1 MNKKILSLLVTILL
15 VVSMFGCSKDSNS
28 TTNTTD
34 KENVSLTVW
43 GDKEDNELLSEII
56 EGFKKEYANEAD
68 FDIKIGAV
76 GEAECKDKILSDIHK
91 AADVFAFADDQI
103 SVLAAS
109 GVLEPIY
116 NADKVKEENVDG
128 AVKATIINDKLY
140 AYPMTADNGYF
151 LYYNK
156 KYLSESD
163 VQTLEGIL
171 NSAERNNKKF
181 AMDLG
186 SGWYL
191 YSFFGNTGLKMGLNN
206 DGVTNYCNWNTNEG
220 NVSGL
225 DIAKYINNM
234 AVKSSFINVM
244 DDGLI
249 KGMEDGSI
257 IAGISG
263 VWLDSKMKEILGDSY
278 AAETLPTYNCAGK
291 DIQMSTLTGYK
302 FIGVNS
308 YSNNKDWAMKLG
320 EWITNENNQSLR
332 FEKRGQ
338 GPANKNAAK
347 VSKSPAIEALLKEA
361 EFGQLQRIGAN
372 YWNPMHD
379 FGLTLSSRSMSEGEI
394 SNLLNDTVK
403 GITKSIIKE

>member
-109 GVLEPIY
+109 GVLEPKY

-278 AAETLPTYNCAGK
+278 AAEKLPTYNCAGK

-332 FEKRGQ
+332 FEKRRQ
-338 GPANKNAAK
+338 APANKNAAK

>member
-278 AAETLPTYNCAGK
+278 AAEKLPTYNCAGK

-332 FEKRGQ
+332 FEKRRQ

-372 YWNPMHD
+372 YWDPMHEAWH
-379 FGLTLSSRSMSEGEI
+379 GPVHGSWQPWSVSHSYPH
-394 SNLLNDTVK
+394 
-403 GITKSIIKE
+403 

>member
-278 AAETLPTYNCAGK
+278 AAEKLPTYNCAGK

-332 FEKRGQ
+332 FEKRRQ

>member
-1 MNKKILSLLVTILL
+1 
-15 VVSMFGCSKDSNS
+15 
-28 TTNTTD
+28 
-34 KENVSLTVW
+34 
-43 GDKEDNELLSEII
+43 
-56 EGFKKEYANEAD
+56 
-68 FDIKIGAV
+68 
-76 GEAECKDKILSDIHK
+76 
-91 AADVFAFADDQI
+91 
-103 SVLAAS
+103 
-109 GVLEPIY
+109 
-116 NADKVKEENVDG
+116 
-128 AVKATIINDKLY
+128 
-140 AYPMTADNGYF
+140 MTADNGYF

-278 AAETLPTYNCAGK
+278 AAEKLPTYNCAGK

-332 FEKRGQ
+332 FEKRRQ

>member
-140 AYPMTADNGYF
+140 A
-151 LYYNK
+151 
-156 KYLSESD
+156 
-163 VQTLEGIL
+163 
-171 NSAERNNKKF
+171 
-181 AMDLG
+181 
-186 SGWYL
+186 
-191 YSFFGNTGLKMGLNN
+191 
-206 DGVTNYCNWNTNEG
+206 
-220 NVSGL
+220 
-225 DIAKYINNM
+225 
-234 AVKSSFINVM
+234 
-244 DDGLI
+244 
-249 KGMEDGSI
+249 
-257 IAGISG
+257 
-263 VWLDSKMKEILGDSY
+263 
-278 AAETLPTYNCAGK
+278 
-291 DIQMSTLTGYK
+291 
-302 FIGVNS
+302 
-308 YSNNKDWAMKLG
+308 
-320 EWITNENNQSLR
+320 
-332 FEKRGQ
+332 
-338 GPANKNAAK
+338 
-347 VSKSPAIEALLKEA
+347 
-361 EFGQLQRIGAN
+361 
-372 YWNPMHD
+372 
-379 FGLTLSSRSMSEGEI
+379 
-394 SNLLNDTVK
+394 
-403 GITKSIIKE
+403 

>member
-76 GEAECKDKILSDIHK
+76 GEAECKEKIISDIHK

-278 AAETLPTYNCAGK
+278 DVVL
-291 DIQMSTLTGYK
+291 
-302 FIGVNS
+302 S
-308 YSNNKDWAMKLG
+308 Y
-320 EWITNENNQSLR
+320 
-332 FEKRGQ
+332 F
-338 GPANKNAAK
+338 
-347 VSKSPAIEALLKEA
+347 
-361 EFGQLQRIGAN
+361 
-372 YWNPMHD
+372 
-379 FGLTLSSRSMSEGEI
+379 
-394 SNLLNDTVK
+394 
-403 GITKSIIKE
+403 

>member
-278 AAETLPTYNCAGK
+278 AAEKLPTYNCAGK

-332 FEKRGQ
+332 FEKRRQ

-347 VSKSPAIEALLKEA
+347 VSKSLAIEALLKEA